1 MSEFIFIIIG
11 ILISILL
18 LVIFASY
25 RRGISNYIIE
35 DMNKANNKA
44 TNECIELENKIY
56 ERYRVLIESYHENKN
71 TMTKSNAE
79 QFINILQ
86 RIIENHPELKN
97 FFDKLNR

>member
-35 DMNKANNKA
+35 DMNKAITRQQMN
-44 TNECIELENKIY
+44 
-56 ERYRVLIESYHENKN
+56 V
-71 TMTKSNAE
+71 
-79 QFINILQ
+79 
-86 RIIENHPELKN
+86 
-97 FFDKLNR
+97 